1 MARITP
7 ENQLIIDDWVDQP
20 APLLGALHAF
30 HDRDGYLSETAIRD
44 LSAGLGIPLA
54 ELYGTITFYHHL
66 AQSAPGQSAPR
77 VCTGPVCSL
86 RGSADLLQQLQ
97 SEGASPMACAG
108 RCDDPIPVLRG
119 HQYLVGNTQES
130 LSDRPTPLPVPNP
143 GRYEECLFSDIR
155 VRDRNTLNG
164 YRGSGGYQAI
174 EAVLREQSPEQS
186 LQLISDSQLAGRGG
200 AGFPTGI
207 KWKAVA
213 NAPGAPKTIVC
224 NADEGEPGCFKD
236 RAILDYDPHA
246 VIEGMLIAAYS
257 TGATQGF
264 IYLRY
269 EYPHTLERLNQA
281 IQEASEAG
289 LLGKNVLGSELNF
302 QLHLRRGAG
311 AYICGEEGSL
321 LNSLEGKHPFP
332 RNRPPFPVTHGFND
346 LPTAVNNVETLAAV
360 PKIVLRGAE
369 WYQNLG
375 LGDHAGT
382 KLISLSGDIQRPGNY
397 EVPIGLPLRTLLYD
411 WAGGPPTHQT
421 IQAVTM
427 AGLSGGYL
435 AGEDLEVTLDDPCLK
450 GKGSFLGAGGII
462 VYDDR
467 RDMVA
472 AAQEAMAF
480 FAEESCGKCFPCRIG
495 TERMTERLAGKAGPQ
510 ATDEWT
516 AEVEDM
522 GTTMM
527 ATSACG
533 LGMAAPNITK
543 SLLKYFPEQVTKH
556 VQKTS

>member
-7 ENQLIIDDWVDQP
+7 ENQIIIDDWVDQP

-155 VRDRNTLNG
+155 VPDRNTLNG

-174 EAVLREQSPEQS
+174 EAVLGEQSPEQS

>member
-174 EAVLREQSPEQS
+174 EAVLGEQSPEQS